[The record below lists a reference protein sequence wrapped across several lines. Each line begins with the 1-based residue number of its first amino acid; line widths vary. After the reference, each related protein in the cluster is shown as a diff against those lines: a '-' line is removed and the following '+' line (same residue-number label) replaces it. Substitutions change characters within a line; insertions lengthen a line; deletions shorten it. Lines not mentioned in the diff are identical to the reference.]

1 MRKIRMSRIKNRWVI
16 TGLVTGSLFATPL
29 IIDVHA
35 DMPRINTQKTASST
49 NEEADDNYTLINR
62 NDFLEYFTQNGMAS
76 NNYNNETGI
85 QTFTTTTNQAG
96 NITFK
101 NLINLDYS
109 FEIRGAIN
117 VGKATALSK
126 VADGIGFAFYQG
138 ERTQYST
145 SNNIYGGNVGIYGV
159 PNVFGWKLD
168 TYANGNDVD
177 GDSDE
182 GLPTPYGAFVSTDAT
197 GKGTIDKQSVQ
208 GMGSDFTNGEMHS
221 LVIKY
226 DASTKILS
234 IVLEGTTFS
243 ESLADKINTQDPE
256 YSFSVAAST
265 GSLSA
270 VQAFRFDSMKYV
282 AYQNQNATINYIDEN
297 TGKTLATDEISGVS
311 NSLVTYPDIKIEDYE
326 NEGYEVDTSK
336 TDLTKESKFD
346 NDDTKNQ
353 TFSVYLKHKTSTT
366 TSQKAIKRTI
376 SYEYEDG
383 TKAAEDSQQQLIFRN
398 TIVKD
403 EVTNESTSTWEA
415 VAGTTFIAVDSP
427 VITGYKAN
435 NVAIPVEEN
444 IKQDSEDENYV
455 VKYSP
460 KNEQAI
466 IRFVDA
472 TTGKVIFERQ
482 INGKFGTSS
491 NYNLIQ
497 DIALIGS
504 QGYFVKESNIPK
516 TGIQFNQDGQSQIY
530 SVKVLP
536 IEITPKNTMDSQNS
550 QTVYKDKV
558 DEYGVAESKS
568 IDHSATGLVQF
579 VEQNTGKVIK
589 SDILPKQKGF
599 YPVNVVAATL
609 KKHGYQVQSNWNGA
623 YDNEDGNQK
632 NIKVSVSKDVDF
644 QKQSKLVIE
653 NYAEKTNYSFRDNL
667 SQDHNVLLNQFFNSS
682 NIPVDVNH
690 TLIPKSGG
698 GGAGGGHEVSKIL
711 AVLAY
716 SVNFSRR

>member
-297 TGKTLATDEISGVS
+297 TGKHWLQMK
-311 NSLVTYPDIKIEDYE
+311 LVE
-326 NEGYEVDTSK
+326 
-336 TDLTKESKFD
+336 F
-346 NDDTKNQ
+346 
-353 TFSVYLKHKTSTT
+353 
-366 TSQKAIKRTI
+366 
-376 SYEYEDG
+376 
-383 TKAAEDSQQQLIFRN
+383 LIHLL
-398 TIVKD
+398 
-403 EVTNESTSTWEA
+403 
-415 VAGTTFIAVDSP
+415 
-427 VITGYKAN
+427 
-435 NVAIPVEEN
+435 
-444 IKQDSEDENYV
+444 
-455 VKYSP
+455 
-460 KNEQAI
+460 
-466 IRFVDA
+466 
-472 TTGKVIFERQ
+472 
-482 INGKFGTSS
+482 
-491 NYNLIQ
+491 LIQ
-497 DIALIGS
+497 
-504 QGYFVKESNIPK
+504 
-516 TGIQFNQDGQSQIY
+516 
-530 SVKVLP
+530 
-536 IEITPKNTMDSQNS
+536 
-550 QTVYKDKV
+550 
-558 DEYGVAESKS
+558 
-568 IDHSATGLVQF
+568 
-579 VEQNTGKVIK
+579 
-589 SDILPKQKGF
+589 ILK
-599 YPVNVVAATL
+599 
-609 KKHGYQVQSNWNGA
+609 
-623 YDNEDGNQK
+623 
-632 NIKVSVSKDVDF
+632 
-644 QKQSKLVIE
+644 
-653 NYAEKTNYSFRDNL
+653 
-667 SQDHNVLLNQFFNSS
+667 
-682 NIPVDVNH
+682 
-690 TLIPKSGG
+690 
-698 GGAGGGHEVSKIL
+698 
-711 AVLAY
+711 
-716 SVNFSRR
+716 